1 MEIQFFPLQ
10 ELHDLFY
17 DMAVLVEE
25 QVREILAG
33 LGGKNR
39 GEEEEE
45 EERRKRRR
53 EGWSFSSLRVS
64 WSTSL
69 SVTWRLP
76 LCMCT
81 RERTRQEKLQSTRL
95 EQEECVRPSVCL
107 PVCLFICLSIHL
119 SA

>member
-33 LGGKNR
+33 LGGGGGEVWKNG

-45 EERRKRRR
+45 EE
-53 EGWSFSSLRVS
+53 
-64 WSTSL
+64 
-69 SVTWRLP
+69 
-76 LCMCT
+76 
-81 RERTRQEKLQSTRL
+81 
-95 EQEECVRPSVCL
+95 EEE
-107 PVCLFICLSIHL
+107 
-119 SA
+119 